1 MDELTRD
8 QQELLRGLGRKTAE
22 IVNKKVSQADSG
34 YSRVIGKVTK
44 VTTSNRTCSVNTGS
58 DTYPITF
65 DGIPYTSSCMSIAVG
80 KTVIVETVSHIAL
93 VTGVI
98 EPTAGGTYNV
108 VGSLNASG
116 NLTVSGTGTFG
127 NRAATMNGLA
137 FIGTNPITSTAQD
150 TCAYWTSVG
159 NCVCYFENK
168 TATNGQPFTYG
179 FLINLVRN
187 TEIHQ
192 EFWEQH
198 GFDSRSSQSCHWF
211 RATNTNQ
218 AAMPAWSSGG
228 LDAYPVGAVYISYV
242 STSPAELLGGSW
254 TQITDRFLRMANDV
268 NTGGADT
275 HTLTEAQMPS
285 HQHGNSSNW
294 KWECSTGFNTGGYN
308 IPSASKGNAVT
319 SGVGFYAGG
328 GGAHN
333 NMPAYQD
340 LYAWRR
346 TG

>member
-127 NRAATMNGLA
+127 NRAATMNGLLQY
-137 FIGTNPITSTAQD
+137 GTLTS
-150 TCAYWTSVG
+150 G
-159 NCVCYFENK
+159 NFNDLK
-168 TATNGQPFTYG
+168 TAGIYHLNAALTAFTNYPTCVADAGNYGTLYVAVDSRGNINQLFVPDVSTNRMARRTTTNGG
-179 FLINLVRN
+179 GSWNSWV
-187 TEIHQ
+187 
-192 EFWEQH
+192 
-198 GFDSRSSQSCHWF
+198 S
-211 RATNTNQ
+211 A
-218 AAMPAWSSGG
+218 G

-242 STSPAELLGGSW
+242 STSPASLFGGTW
-254 TQITDRFLRMANDV
+254 TQITGRFLRMANDV
-268 NTGGADT
+268 STGGADT
-275 HTLTEAQMPS
+275 HTLTVAQMPS

-294 KWECSTGFNTGGYN
+294 KWECSAGFNTGGYN
-308 IPSASKGNAVT
+308 IPTASKGNAVT
-319 SGVGFYAGG
+319 SGASYYTGG